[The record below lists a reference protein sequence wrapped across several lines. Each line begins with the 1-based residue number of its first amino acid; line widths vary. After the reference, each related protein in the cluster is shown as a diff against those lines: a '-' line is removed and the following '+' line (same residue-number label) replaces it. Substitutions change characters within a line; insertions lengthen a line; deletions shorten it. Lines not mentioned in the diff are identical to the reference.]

1 MAVFHHNNVIGLVSP
16 APISPENTSVFP
28 TNIIAI
34 KSPVEQMDSNG
45 ISAFPL
51 IGPFAASLPQE
62 ANALPR
68 ASSEGPPAPTWPP
81 HAAVLEDPT
90 PEVDVDAP
98 PLMLRVSEITSGREC
113 DLGVI
118 KEDSSVEGGWDQ
130 PPSPQFKMDTKLLF
144 RGSGSHRKR
153 VSSIYRRASS
163 VRRPY
168 RRLQLK
174 RDSGAP
180 FVHQMAMATEDLQ
193 ASAEEKVKEGQ
204 RNTGRWS
211 ESRRFMRTSARRA
224 KATVV
229 VMRGG
234 KEKVE
239 EKDIAAVIPKLRELK
254 TPRWLRL

>member
-16 APISPENTSVFP
+16 APLSPGNAPASPTS
-28 TNIIAI
+28 IIAI
-34 KSPVEQMDSNG
+34 KSPVERRDSNTF
-45 ISAFPL
+45 SF

-62 ANALPR
+62 TNAVPR
-68 ASSEGPPAPTWPP
+68 AWSSSEGPPVPTLLP
-81 HAAVLEDPT
+81 HAAMLEDPI
-90 PEVDVDAP
+90 PDIDVNTP
-98 PLMLRVSEITSGREC
+98 PLMLRVSEITSGRERS
-113 DLGVI
+113 LGVI
-118 KEDSSVEGGWDQ
+118 KEDSPVEDGWDQ
-130 PPSPQFKMDTKLLF
+130 PPSPQFKIDSKLLF

-153 VSSIYRRASS
+153 VSSIHRRASS
-163 VRRPY
+163 ARRPY

-180 FVHQMAMATEDLQ
+180 FAHQMTMATDDLQ
-193 ASAEEKVKEGQ
+193 EPVEEKVKEGQ
-204 RNTGRWS
+204 RNTERWS
-211 ESRRFMRTSARRA
+211 GSRRFMRTSTRRA

-254 TPRWLRL
+254 APRWLRL